1 MRTFQFSA
9 PGRLLSIERDKA
21 IKPQVARHCK
31 RRLGFSSSISLPFLA
46 RPYETGVSPAGGGIW
61 GRMKHDEIWRALD
74 TLAAENGLSASG
86 LAKRAG
92 LDPTTFNPS
101 KRKMPD
107 GRSRWPS
114 TESVAK
120 VLDAT
125 GATLENFTSLVTGAR
140 ALATGGPARNAIRR
154 VPLIGLAQAGADG
167 FFDDGGYPVGG
178 GWDEVSLPEIA
189 DPNAYA
195 LEISGDSMEP
205 VFRDGDLVI
214 VSPMAP
220 IRRGDRIVVRT
231 ARGEVMSK
239 QLARRSA
246 RRVELRSLNPAH
258 RDYVFDLTEIAW
270 LHRIVWA
277 SQ

>member
-1 MRTFQFSA
+1 
-9 PGRLLSIERDKA
+9 
-21 IKPQVARHCK
+21 
-31 RRLGFSSSISLPFLA
+31 
-46 RPYETGVSPAGGGIW
+46 
-61 GRMKHDEIWRALD
+61 MKHQDIWRALD

-92 LDPTTFNPS
+92 LDPTTFNRS
-101 KRKMPD
+101 KRIMQD

-125 GATLENFTSLVTGAR
+125 GASLEAFTALVTGAR
-140 ALATGGPARNAIRR
+140 TLSAGGRPYRR
-154 VPLIGLAQAGADG
+154 IPLIGLAQAGSAG
-167 FFDDGGYPVGG
+167 YFDDGGYPVGG

-205 VFRDGDLVI
+205 VYRDGDMII
-214 VSPMAP
+214 VSPAAP
-220 IRRGDRIVVRT
+220 IRRGDRVVART
-231 ARGEVMSK
+231 TQGEVMAK

-246 RRVELRSLNPAH
+246 RRIELRSLNPAH
-258 RDYVFDLTEIAW
+258 PDYSFDLAEVTW